1 MWRLKLCSF
10 DSFLKSN
17 GHTGPIRK
25 VLAFLAGIV
34 IERAGTVGVTASS
47 VNLHKVVKLELS
59 TISFDVRSLW
69 WGSSLF
75 FCATEL
81 KCDRNF
87 NSIFFK
93 LQLFSLAK
101 KQNEKLSCF
110 AKKKYDSLSIL
121 SLDIFNVWS
130 IDDNIQDN
138 WCLKKLLQKSSQF
151 R

>member
-1 MWRLKLCSF
+1 MDIPDQLEKF
-10 DSFLKSN
+10 F
-17 GHTGPIRK
+17 
-25 VLAFLAGIV
+25 LAFLACIV
-34 IERAGTVGVTASS
+34 IERAETVGVTASS
-47 VNLHKVVKLELS
+47 VTLHKAVKLELI

-121 SLDIFNVWS
+121 SLDIFNDWS

-138 WCLKKLLQKSSQF
+138 WSLKKLLQKSSQF